1 MKHHNNLTR
10 GYISRDRRILTER
23 HILRFSGLSKEDTMT
38 KTEAIYA
45 KYERFEEQLA
55 HCYFMLHERFISDPP
70 LAKFWAEAAMDE
82 LQHFS
87 ILRFCREHKVMSAV
101 EPDVKTTRN
110 VEDLLETVKGLV
122 TDPDISIEEAFYASL
137 LIESS
142 ELEEIYAGLIGGLEA
157 DHPLLCQA
165 IHATLQSHHRTF
177 EEGAEQ
183 FCTDHSFV
191 EAFRNMGR
199 SLS

>member
-1 MKHHNNLTR
+1 
-10 GYISRDRRILTER
+10 
-23 HILRFSGLSKEDTMT
+23 MT
-38 KTEAIYA
+38 KAEAIYA

-55 HCYFMLHERFISDPP
+55 HCYFLLHERFISNPP

-87 ILRFCREHKVMSAV
+87 ILRYCREHKVMSEI

-110 VEDLLETVKGLV
+110 LEELLETVKGLV
-122 TDPDISIEEAFYASL
+122 ADPNISIEEAFYASL

-142 ELEEIYAGLIGGLEA
+142 ELDEIYQGLTEGLEA
-157 DHPLLCQA
+157 DHPLLYQA
-165 IHATLQSHHRTF
+165 VRANLQSHHRVF
-177 EEGAEQ
+177 EGGAEQ
-183 FCTDHSFV
+183 FSRDRGFV

-199 SLS
+199 SVT